1 MATTISF
8 ERFFGKS
15 PLPPIQDHMRLAVQC
30 AEQVPQLL
38 DALFN
43 GDEGNLK
50 DLKYKVFDLE
60 TQADKVFDQLSSQL
74 PKSMFMPVHR
84 HDLLAVLRSQED
96 IANTARDIAGIVG
109 LHLDITAELQRP
121 LITLANK
128 GLDTCR
134 KALTVIEFLDNLVET
149 GFKGPD
155 LNRVHDL
162 IDEVYRSEDGADMMG
177 IDLTDTLY
185 VHHKD
190 KGSDPVAI
198 VFTYQLIQWLR
209 GLSDHGERVGSR
221 ARLLIAR

>member
-1 MATTISF
+1 MFS
-8 ERFFGKS
+8 
-15 PLPPIQDHMRLAVQC
+15 
-30 AEQVPQLL
+30 
-38 DALFN
+38 

-60 TQADKVFDQLSSQL
+60 TEADKVFDRLSSQL

-109 LHLDITAELQRP
+109 LHLDIATELQRP
-121 LITLANK
+121 LIALANK
-128 GLDTCR
+128 GVDTCR
-134 KALTVIEFLDNLVET
+134 QALTVIEFLDNLVET

-155 LNRVHDL
+155 LNRIHDL
-162 IDEVYRSEDGADMMG
+162 IDEAYKSEDGADMMG
-177 IDLTDTLY
+177 IELTDTLY

-190 KGSDPVAI
+190 KDADPVAI

-221 ARLLIAR
+221 TRLLVAR